1 MAKFSSEIT
10 SFLTQVGANSDL
22 RVGMVPRSDSCG
34 DPGDILFFRYKLGSG
49 KGSRAYRIL
58 VLTEPITKDAKT
70 GNQLLTGF
78 KVPEDGSYSPD
89 SLETLYNNSELP
101 EDGYRTYIMS
111 NIFGP
116 LRKISRN
123 PPDEVIQ

>member
-1 MAKFSSEIT
+1 MPKFSKEIR
-10 SFLTQVGANSDL
+10 SFLTQVGANDDL
-22 RVGMVPRSDSCG
+22 RIAMVPKSDSCG
-34 DPGDILFFRYKLGSG
+34 QPGDILFFRYRLGTG
-49 KGSRAYRIL
+49 KGSRGFRIFL
-58 VLTEPITKDAKT
+58 LTEPVTKDAKT

-78 KVPEDGSYSPD
+78 KVPPDGSYSPE

-116 LRKISRN
+116 LHRISKVS
-123 PPDEVIQ
+123 PDEVEQ

>member
-1 MAKFSSEIT
+1 MRGFSKEIK
-10 SFLTQVGANSDL
+10 SFLTQVGVNDGIRIA
-22 RVGMVPRSDSCG
+22 MVPKSDSCG
-34 DPGDILFFRYKLGSG
+34 GPGDILFFRYKLGNG
-49 KGSRAYRIL
+49 RGSRDFRIL
-58 VLTEPITKDAKT
+58 LLTEPITKDAKT

-78 KVPEDGSYSPD
+78 KVPPNGSYSPD

-116 LRKISRN
+116 LRKIN
-123 PPDEVIQ
+123 KINPDEEK

>member
-1 MAKFSSEIT
+1 MPKFSKEIR
-10 SFLTQVGANSDL
+10 SFLTQVGANDDL
-22 RVGMVPRSDSCG
+22 RIAMVPKSDSCG
-34 DPGDILFFRYKLGSG
+34 QPGDILFFRYKLGTG
-49 KGSRAYRIL
+49 KGSRGFRIFL
-58 VLTEPITKDAKT
+58 LTEPVTKDAKT

-78 KVPEDGSYSPD
+78 KVPPDGSYSPE

-116 LRKISRN
+116 LRKISKN
-123 PPDEVIQ
+123 PPEVVE

>member
-1 MAKFSSEIT
+1 
-10 SFLTQVGANSDL
+10 
-22 RVGMVPRSDSCG
+22 MVPKSDSCG
-34 DPGDILFFRYKLGSG
+34 QPGDILFLRYKLGTG
-49 KGSRAYRIL
+49 KGSRGFRIFM
-58 VLTEPITKDAKT
+58 LTEPVTKDAKT

-78 KVPEDGSYSPD
+78 KVPPDGSYSPD

-116 LRKISRN
+116 LHRISKV
-123 PPDEVIQ
+123 PPSEVE

>member
-1 MAKFSSEIT
+1 MRGFSKEIK
-10 SFLTQVGANSDL
+10 SFLTQVGANDDL
-22 RVGMVPRSDSCG
+22 RIAMVPKSDSCG
-34 DPGDILFFRYKLGSG
+34 QPGDILFFRYKLGTG
-49 KGSRAYRIL
+49 KGSRGFRIFL
-58 VLTEPITKDAKT
+58 LTEPVTKDAKT

-78 KVPEDGSYSPD
+78 KVPPDGSYSPE

-116 LRKISRN
+116 LHRISKV
-123 PPDEVIQ
+123 PSDEVEQ

>member
-1 MAKFSSEIT
+1 MAKFSKEIV
-10 SFLTQVGANSDL
+10 SFLTQVGANDDL
-22 RVGMVPRSDSCG
+22 RIGMVPKSDSCG
-34 DPGDILFFRYKLGSG
+34 EPGNILFFRYKLGSG

-58 VLTEPITKDAKT
+58 LLTEPVTKDAKT
-70 GNQLLTGF
+70 GNSLLTGF

-101 EDGYRTYIMS
+101 QEGYRTYIMS

-116 LRKISRN
+116 LRKISKKN
-123 PPDEVIQ
+123 PDEVEQ

>member
-1 MAKFSSEIT
+1 MSKFSKEIR
-10 SFLTQVGANSDL
+10 SFLVQVGANDDL
-22 RVGMVPRSDSCG
+22 RIAIVPKSDSCG
-34 DPGDILFFRYKLGSG
+34 SPGDILFFRYKLGTG
-49 KGSRAYRIL
+49 KGSRGYRIFL
-58 VLTEPITKDAKT
+58 LTEPVTKDAQT

-78 KVPEDGSYSPD
+78 KVPPDGSYSPE

-116 LRKISRN
+116 LHRISKN
-123 PPDEVIQ
+123 PPEVVE

>member
-1 MAKFSSEIT
+1 MPKFSKEIR
-10 SFLTQVGANSDL
+10 SFLTQVGANDDL
-22 RVGMVPRSDSCG
+22 RIAMVPKSDSCG
-34 DPGDILFFRYKLGSG
+34 QPGDILFFRYKLGTG
-49 KGSRAYRIL
+49 KGSRGFRIFL
-58 VLTEPITKDAKT
+58 LTEPVTKDART

-78 KVPEDGSYSPD
+78 KVPPDGSYSPE

-116 LRKISRN
+116 LHRISKVS
-123 PPDEVIQ
+123 PDEVEQ

>member
-1 MAKFSSEIT
+1 MAKFSKGIQN
-10 SFLTQVGANSDL
+10 FLTQVGANDDL
-22 RVGMVPRSDSCG
+22 RVAMVPKSDSCG
-34 DPGDILFFRYKLGSG
+34 GPGDIVFFRYKLGTG
-49 KGSRAYRIL
+49 KGSRGFRIL
-58 VLTEPITKDAKT
+58 LLTEPVTKDAKT

-123 PPDEVIQ
+123 PPDEVVQ

>member
-1 MAKFSSEIT
+1 MRGFSKEIK
-10 SFLTQVGANSDL
+10 SFLTQVGVNDGIRIA
-22 RVGMVPRSDSCG
+22 MVPKSDSCG
-34 DPGDILFFRYKLGSG
+34 GPGDILFLRYKLGSG
-49 KGSRAYRIL
+49 RGSRDFRIL
-58 VLTEPITKDAKT
+58 LLTEPITKDAKT

-78 KVPEDGSYSPD
+78 KVPPNGSYSPD

-116 LRKISRN
+116 LRKIN
-123 PPDEVIQ
+123 KINPDEEK

>member
-1 MAKFSSEIT
+1 MAKFSKEIR
-10 SFLTQVGANSDL
+10 SFLTQVGANDDL
-22 RVGMVPRSDSCG
+22 RIAMVPKSDSCG
-34 DPGDILFFRYKLGSG
+34 GPGDILFFRYKLGTG
-49 KGSRAYRIL
+49 KGSRGFRIFL
-58 VLTEPITKDAKT
+58 LTEPVTKDAKT

-78 KVPEDGSYSPD
+78 KVPPDGSYSPE

-116 LRKISRN
+116 LHRISKVS
-123 PPDEVIQ
+123 PDEVEQ

>member
-1 MAKFSSEIT
+1 MRGFSKEIK
-10 SFLTQVGANSDL
+10 SFLTQVGVNDGIRIA
-22 RVGMVPRSDSCG
+22 MVPKSDSCG
-34 DPGDILFFRYKLGSG
+34 GPGDILFFRYKLGSG
-49 KGSRAYRIL
+49 RGSRDFRIL
-58 VLTEPITKDAKT
+58 LLTEPITKDAKT

-78 KVPEDGSYSPD
+78 KVPPNGSYSPD

-116 LRKISRN
+116 LRKIN
-123 PPDEVIQ
+123 KINPDEEK

>member
-10 SFLTQVGANSDL
+10 GFLTQVGANSDL

-49 KGSRAYRIL
+49 KGSRGYRIL
-58 VLTEPITKDAKT
+58 LLTEPVTKDAKT
-70 GNQLLTGF
+70 GNLLLTGF
-78 KVPEDGSYSPD
+78 KVPPDGSYSPD
-89 SLETLYNNSELP
+89 SLETLYSNSELP

-111 NIFGP
+111 NVFGP
-116 LRKISRN
+116 LRRISRV
-123 PPDEVIQ
+123 PPDEVEQ